1 MPAVRPDMRQGCEEA
16 VSPGAALQRPRAGD
30 ETTTEAEGRPDGS
43 RIVSIDS
50 IGGAAAFQSVGGVA
64 PPREGR
70 GPFQAVSSLLG
81 MSADDIAAQ
90 VGQGKSLDDIASSKG
105 VSHADLIS
113 AIQQG
118 MPGLQASGADG
129 SAIAERI
136 AERKGLPHPHHHH
149 GGPPPSGASGDG
161 SASGVLTGTV
171 TQVQQTMLDKLSSL
185 LGTDSSSL
193 LDQLKSGANLS
204 DLASAK
210 GIGGSSLASVLQD
223 GLLFDATA

>member
-1 MPAVRPDMRQGCEEA
+1 M
-16 VSPGAALQRPRAGD
+16 LQRPRAGD
-30 ETTTEAEGRPDGS
+30 ETTTEAEGRPEGS

-50 IGGAAAFQSVGGVA
+50 VGGAAAFQSLGGVA

-90 VGQGKSLDDIASSKG
+90 IGQGKSLDDLAAGKG

-118 MPGLQASGADG
+118 MPGLQALGADG
-129 SAIAERI
+129 TAIAERI
-136 AERKGLPHPHHHH
+136 AARKGLPHPHHHH
-149 GGPPPSGASGDG
+149 GGPPPSGSSPTTEG
-161 SASGVLTGTV
+161 STSGVLTGTV
-171 TQVQQTMLDKLSSL
+171 TQVQQTMLDKLSGL

-193 LDQLKSGANLS
+193 LDQLRGGANLS
-204 DLASAK
+204 DLVSAK
-210 GIGGSSLASVLQD
+210 GVGGSSLASVLQD
-223 GLLFDATA
+223 GLLFDATV